1 MKKTA
6 AIFLT
11 TLFLFNMVGYRFV
24 FNYAQQKSDQTFVAA
39 LDNDNYNDAELLTIK
54 VPISLPYQ
62 NDRQNF
68 ERVDGE
74 ITYEGKIYKYVKRK
88 IVNGELVLL
97 CVPDHNKMRLQS
109 AKDDFFKTAN
119 DLVQNNHSKKSDHS
133 KSTSYKSL
141 ASDYINESQKN
152 TDLLFSV
159 ILPVSISKEAAHLTS
174 SPHLSPEQPPD
185 FI

>member
-1 MKKTA
+1 
-6 AIFLT
+6 
-11 TLFLFNMVGYRFV
+11 MVGYKFV

-74 ITYEGKIYKYVKRK
+74 ITYKGKIYKYVKRK
-88 IVNGELVLL
+88 IVNGSLVLL
-97 CVPDHNKMRLQS
+97 CLPDHNKMQLQS
-109 AKDDFFKTAN
+109 AKADFFKSAN
-119 DLVQNNHSKKSDHS
+119 DLVQNNQSKKSDHS
-133 KSTSYKSL
+133 KNTSFKNL
-141 ASDYINESQKN
+141 ASDYTNESLNN
-152 TDLLFSV
+152 TDLLF
-159 ILPVSISKEAAHLTS
+159 PVVLTESIIKEAAPLLS